1 MVFAVPSDLLPLTY
15 EQVKADVDSILDVGA
30 PEFAETAQEFADL
43 LASVNTIEFQGAFTF
58 AQFDDH
64 SFEITY
70 QNKGKGLSRK
80 QQVVRIWI
88 NQSLWSEGIE
98 RSQLVSVITDEIKRR
113 TNEWVLEASIISE
126 AFEAIKDNYQS
137 LRYIQRDGPI
147 ALWDRNLTNCY
158 LVLLRDRVL
167 PNLRKMSAK
176 CCRENGYKF
185 NEVDPALFKTRSDL
199 EQFIEVNLGHLRLQ
213 RVWFTFFDLYIL

>member
-1 MVFAVPSDLLPLTY
+1 MVTDKSNAEMVFAVPSDLLPLTY

-137 LRYIQRDGPI
+137 LRYIQRDGSI
-147 ALWDRNLTNCY
+147 ALWDRNLTNFY

-213 RVWFTFFDLYIL
+213 RV